1 MTSEEVAWFA
11 GLFEGEGWISV
22 SYRPNHSNTKRKPYY
37 LMIRMSIK
45 MTDLD
50 TLEKVYNMLGGGLV
64 STKVIE
70 NRKPCWT
77 WTLGDKMKCSTIGHL
92 IFPYMSRRR
101 QLKLCSMFDAIND
114 HLDEYGY
121 KGAAE

>member
-1 MTSEEVAWFA
+1 MPTNEELAWFA

-22 SYRPNHSNTKRKPYY
+22 SYRHNASRTKRKPYY

-50 TLEKVYNMLGGGLV
+50 TLEKVHALFGGGLA
-64 STKVIE
+64 STKVPD

-77 WTLGDKMKCSTIGHL
+77 WTLGDKIKCSTLGHL
-92 IFPYMSRRR
+92 MFPYMSRRR

-114 HLDEYGY
+114 HIDEYS
-121 KGAAE
+121 